1 MTEAF
6 LPAEREQIAELVM
19 GNHILALKEVV
30 DGFGHI
36 SVRSASRPNRF
47 LQARSMAPSLVAV
60 EDIHLFD
67 LDGECTTQPDIKSY
81 LERYI
86 HSEIYRARPDVQA
99 VVHAHS
105 MSVVPFSVVPNC
117 SLRPI
122 FHMASFIQDELPIF
136 EIRSMDEG
144 SDMLIRS
151 PELGAAMVKDLGL
164 ATAVLMRG
172 HGVTVVGQ
180 SVKQAVFR
188 AYYLEMNARV
198 QSIAQALG
206 EPIFLNA
213 AEARAST
220 LTNDP
225 VIERPWALWERDV
238 AAAKLT
244 ARQK

>member
-1 MTEAF
+1 MVEQL
-6 LPAEREQIAELVM
+6 LPAEKDQVADLVV

-36 SVRSASRPNRF
+36 SVRSVARPDRF
-47 LQARSMAPSLVAV
+47 LLARSVAPSLVAA

-67 LDGECTTQPDIKSY
+67 FNGECTTQPGIKSY
-81 LERYI
+81 LERFI
-86 HSEIYRARPDVQA
+86 HSEIYRARPDIQS

-105 MSVVPFSVVPNC
+105 MAVVPFSVVPTS

-122 FHMASFIQDELPIF
+122 FHMASFIENALPIF
-136 EIRSMDEG
+136 EIRSMDES
-144 SDMLIRS
+144 SDLLIRS
-151 PELGAAMVKDLGL
+151 PELGAAMVKDLGD

-180 SVKQAVFR
+180 SIRQAVFR

-198 QSIAQALG
+198 QSAAQALG

-213 AEARAST
+213 AEAKAST

-225 VIERPWALWERDV
+225 VIERPWALWEREVV
-238 AAAKLT
+238 AA
-244 ARQK
+244 RQATNK